1 MIDYTSD
8 LNAAIEDIA
17 EAGRVVDLVSYVN
30 TGPSYDPVMTPV
42 ILPDIMAVEKA
53 FKSFEIDG
61 TLVKTGDKRFLIAG
75 DTEPTVNMELHD
87 GGKKYAIKNIEQVKP
102 GDTLILS
109 KVQAR
114 L

>member
-1 MIDYTSD
+1 MTDYTDD
-8 LNAAIEDIA
+8 LNGAIEDIRDS
-17 EAGRVVDLVSYVN
+17 GRPVDLVSYVQ

-42 ILPDIMAVEKA
+42 VMPDVMALQSS
-53 FKSFEIDG
+53 FKSNQIDG
-61 TLVKTGDKRFLIAG
+61 TLIKAGDKKFLIAG
-75 DTEPTVNMELHD
+75 DVEPTVDMELHD
-87 GGKKYAIKNIEQVKP
+87 GGKKYEIKAVDQVKP